1 MGENEMTS
9 LILDIPKIG
18 EEAFEL
24 IWENTN
30 DAIFLIGQDGAILQ
44 ANPTFTDILGWTIE
58 EMKGMTLPPSLH
70 TMTKEQ
76 HDAFLNKLKEGENIN
91 FSLTKRRCKDG
102 EILDILATYR
112 AINKGEILAVG
123 MYKDFSEQMEIQR
136 KLEESE
142 ACYRNLVEFL
152 PDAVIVQNKHHIVLV
167 NPAGVKL
174 LGQESSKDMIGRSI
188 WEFIDPENKESIEY
202 KLIEMI
208 ESNNQA
214 KPEPI
219 EERLIRWDNKE
230 FYAEITAIP
239 MVFNGEPVMQILL
252 KDITDRKKIETELEN
267 LAFYDSLTGLRN
279 RRGFYDLMERSIE
292 NANKKGEQL
301 ALLYMDLDKFKEVN
315 DTLGHEIGDE
325 LLKQFSNR
333 LINNVRGNSVLGRIG
348 GDEFLILLKDIKNSQ
363 NVENIAWRLYKALQQ
378 PYQIKGHYIKT
389 TASIGISI
397 YPKDGTKGEM
407 LIKYA
412 DRALYSAKET
422 RNQLKFY
429 S

>member
-1 MGENEMTS
+1 MTN
-9 LILDIPKIG
+9 LILDNPKIG

-30 DAIFLIGQDGAILQ
+30 DAIFLMGQDGAILQ
-44 ANPTFTDILGWTIE
+44 ANPTFTEMLGWTIE
-58 EMKGMTLPPSLH
+58 ELDGLILPPSLH
-70 TMTKEQ
+70 NMTKEQ
-76 HDAFLNKLKEGENIN
+76 HDAFINKLRDGENVN
-91 FSLTKRRCKDG
+91 YSLTKRRCKDG

-123 MYKDFSEQMEIQR
+123 MYKDFTEQMEIQR
-136 KLEESE
+136 QLEESE
-142 ACYRNLVEFL
+142 VCYRNLVEFL

-167 NPAGVKL
+167 NPAGVRL
-174 LGQESSKDMIGRSI
+174 LGQECSKTIIGRSI
-188 WEFIDPENKESIEY
+188 WEFIDSENKESIEY

-208 ESNNQA
+208 EKNDGD

-239 MVFNGEPVMQILL
+239 MVFNGEPVMQILV
-252 KDITDRKKIETELEN
+252 KDITDRKIVETELEN

-279 RRGFYDLMERSIE
+279 RRSFHDLLELSIE
-292 NANKKGEQL
+292 TADKNGQQL

-315 DTLGHEIGDE
+315 DTLGHEMGDE
-325 LLKQFSNR
+325 LLKQFANR
-333 LINNVRGNSVLGRIG
+333 LINNVRGNSVIGRIG
-348 GDEFLILLKDIKNSQ
+348 GDEFLILLKDIKHSQ
-363 NVENIAWRLYKALQQ
+363 NVAKIARMLYKALQQ

-397 YPKDGTKGEM
+397 YPKDGTNGET
-407 LIKYA
+407 LIKFA
-412 DRALYSAKET
+412 DQALYSAKET
-422 RNQLKFY
+422 RNQLIFY